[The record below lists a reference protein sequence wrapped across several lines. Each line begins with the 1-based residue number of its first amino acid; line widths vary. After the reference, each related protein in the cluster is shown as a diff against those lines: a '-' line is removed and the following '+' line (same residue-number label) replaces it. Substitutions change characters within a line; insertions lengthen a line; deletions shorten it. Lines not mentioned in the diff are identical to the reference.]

1 MSDLLPYVLV
11 LHTILILV
19 LAVMVFGLTRQIGI
33 LHERVAPMGAMT
45 NDHGPE
51 VGEMAPT
58 LRAKSIADEVVQIGG
73 AALRDA
79 RLC

>member
-45 NDHGPE
+45 NDHG
-51 VGEMAPT
+51 
-58 LRAKSIADEVVQIGG
+58 IAFYEGYNREIKAIFFYGI
-73 AALRDA
+73 
-79 RLC
+79 CYK